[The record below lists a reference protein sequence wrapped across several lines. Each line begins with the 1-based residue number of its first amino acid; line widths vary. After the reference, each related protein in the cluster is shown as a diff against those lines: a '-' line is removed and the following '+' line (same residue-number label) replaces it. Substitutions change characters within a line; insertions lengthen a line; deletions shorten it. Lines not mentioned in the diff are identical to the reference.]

1 MTVKEL
7 IEQLQQLPQD
17 LHVFTNGYEGGLCDA
32 EIETEV
38 HDIALK
44 YHTYWY
50 YGPHELKY
58 MVSDDNYTVVKGLI
72 FKRTDAGTTT
82 NEDKPFD
89 PYLQT
94 K

>member
-17 LHVFTNGYEGGLCDA
+17 LHVFTKGYEGGLCDA
-32 EIETEV
+32 EIQTEV
-38 HDIALK
+38 HDIALY

-50 YGPHELKY
+50 YGPHELKSS
-58 MVSDDNYTVVKGLI
+58 VSDDNHTVVKGLI
-72 FKRTDAGTTT
+72 FKRTDGDSIK
-82 NEDKPFD
+82 NEKNSFD

-94 K
+94 R